1 MSELR
6 SYPIYHP
13 TFGLLNI
20 LRCATFDA
28 LSQHSVPTI
37 LNETD
42 QWRSTKEGL
51 SNICFLVSDNVVFG
65 MARMYFGILMDATA
79 AIISIFHTS
88 DESADHFGLARLTRR
103 AVIKDS
109 LRPE

>member
-1 MSELR
+1 
-6 SYPIYHP
+6 
-13 TFGLLNI
+13 
-20 LRCATFDA
+20 
-28 LSQHSVPTI
+28 
-37 LNETD
+37 
-42 QWRSTKEGL
+42 
-51 SNICFLVSDNVVFG
+51 
-65 MARMYFGILMDATA
+65 MYFGILMDATA